1 MGTIDRTSAITP
13 QVISNCPRCRHE
25 LAAGVLVCDQCNALT
40 YSEQLT
46 QLSAKAKFLEEHGD
60 LLGARDTW
68 LGALPL
74 LPPNAKQ
81 AEWIQQ
87 HARDLQNDAARM
99 TAPKRENQWA
109 RKLGPLA
116 PVAVI
121 LAKSKGLMAL
131 FKLNFLLSLAG
142 FIAVYW
148 SLWGAKFGVG
158 FAVLILVHEMGHF
171 IDIKRRGLPADM
183 PVFLPG
189 LGAYVRWRALGVT
202 QETRA
207 AISLA
212 GPLAGLL
219 SAAACAVIYF
229 KTGVP
234 LWAGLSRA
242 GAWLNVMNLI
252 PVWVLDGGQAAS
264 ALSKSERL
272 ILLTAS
278 LALWLLLREN
288 VFFLVAL
295 GALWR
300 SFSKDLPEHSSPRT
314 LTYFLVVI
322 IGLGFVMR
330 LMPGQ
335 GFGR

>member
-13 QVISNCPRCRHE
+13 QVVSNCPRCRYE
-25 LAAGVLVCDQCNALT
+25 LAAGALVCDQCNALVH
-40 YSEQLT
+40 SEQLT
-46 QLSAKAKFLEEHGD
+46 QLSAKAKFLEEQGD
-60 LLGARDTW
+60 LLQARDTW
-68 LGALPL
+68 LSALPL

-81 AEWIQQ
+81 ADWIQQ
-87 HARDLQNDAARM
+87 HARDLQNDSARVPV
-99 TAPKRENQWA
+99 PKQENQWA

-121 LAKSKGLMAL
+121 LAKSKGLLAL

-158 FAVLILVHEMGHF
+158 FAVLILIHEMGHF
-171 IDIKRRGLPADM
+171 IDIRRRGLPADM

-207 AISLA
+207 AVSLA

-234 LWAGLSRA
+234 LWAGLARA

-252 PVWVLDGGQAAS
+252 PIWVLDGGQAAS